1 MKFLWLTQSLLFS
14 CIMQYGHAISEKQQ
28 RSLTNLDDTYDPDNH
43 EAVLNEKKTLVLFAG
58 PHSSASTSVEEFFHK
73 WAENGWMKGKYNHI
87 AFDGL
92 MIRVREER
100 FGFFWVTYKPS
111 FSLKQINKKKRSSSH
126 YPIKI
131 LAVATYSRQVWKS

>member
-1 MKFLWLTQSLLFS
+1 MEKVYENKTMKVLWLTQSLLFS
-14 CIMQYGHAISEKQQ
+14 CILQYGHAISEKQQ
-28 RSLTNLDDTYDPDNH
+28 RSLPNLDDTYDPDNH

-92 MIRVREER
+92 MIHVREER
-100 FGFFWVTYKPS
+100 FVFFCFGTYKPS
-111 FSLKQINKKKRSSSH
+111 FFSFHK
-126 YPIKI
+126 
-131 LAVATYSRQVWKS
+131 